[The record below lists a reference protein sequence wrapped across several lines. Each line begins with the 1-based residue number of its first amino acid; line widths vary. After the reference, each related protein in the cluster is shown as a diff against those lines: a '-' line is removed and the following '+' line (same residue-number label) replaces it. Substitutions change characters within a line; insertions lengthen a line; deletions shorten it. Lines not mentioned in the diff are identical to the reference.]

1 MSIQSVRPVGV
12 GIPTPATTPA
22 APAPAVATRPTSQ
35 VRKVRSSEDQ
45 NVFNPPGVISRL
57 VRSMRADFDRL
68 VALGTRIGIDRSHP
82 VLAGRLQA
90 LEMAERRNEE
100 AARQGADQIRAEM
113 EGLSTGQRRLRS
125 LKYAYADEEDHRPPI
140 AEG

>member
-57 VRSMRADFDRL
+57 VRSMRADEYIRMDAVSRGSELANSKGYPADTMMEAVASRL
-68 VALGTRIGIDRSHP
+68 LNGS
-82 VLAGRLQA
+82 
-90 LEMAERRNEE
+90 
-100 AARQGADQIRAEM
+100 
-113 EGLSTGQRRLRS
+113 
-125 LKYAYADEEDHRPPI
+125 
-140 AEG
+140 

>member
-1 MSIQSVRPVGV
+1 MSLPSRPRQSGL
-12 GIPTPATTPA
+12 
-22 APAPAVATRPTSQ
+22 
-35 VRKVRSSEDQ
+35 
-45 NVFNPPGVISRL
+45 NVFWALLTAIERATQL
-57 VRSMRADFDRL
+57 EAQALEARDFRSLDVLHDAKRADFARL
-68 VALGTRIGIDRSHP
+68 VALGERLGINRSNP

-100 AARQGADQIRAEM
+100 TAKQGAEQIRAEM
-113 EGLSTGQRRLRS
+113 AGLSTGQRRLRS